1 VTAADFMA
9 SSVAANERLHAPLFP
24 GVVDFL
30 VADVCLMTVPPGSY
44 DVVFSNWLLMYLSDG
59 EVAAFA
65 RKALTW
71 LAPGG
76 TLFFRESCF
85 RQSGDRARGGFNPT
99 HYRNP
104 RDYFAA
110 FDGAAA
116 YVDGEGGE
124 ERRRQQQPGGGENGG
139 GENGAAAA
147 NGNGNGNG
155 ASNGNGSG
163 SEKKKRR
170 TRRVAYFELDVAKCV
185 DTYVA
190 VKGNQNQICWRYVRR
205 EADVEE
211 AEAGAAVPAAAA
223 AGPPAPPPP
232 PPRPPAAASS
242 SLRAFLDGSAYTPA
256 ALARYEWTF
265 GGAGFVSP
273 GGPAEAR
280 ELLLHPRLALAEA
293 VAAAAARGGGGGG
306 NGGGG
311 WQNGAAAAAAPS
323 ASASPARLLDVGCGP
338 GGGAFLASELFPRG
352 ALHVHA
358 VDLSVNMVLLAL
370 ERAAARATGAAAQ
383 EAEARAAAAEKAA
396 AGAQGAPG
404 AAAAAAGGAGAAPRA
419 DDEGAA
425 GDAPVA
431 FGASVT
437 LEVSDVTLRRLV
449 GPARRQQ
456 QQTQQQQPTAARTD
470 GGAAASAAAAAFA
483 AAAAESEAAEADEPA
498 APAAGPFDAAVSRD
512 ALLHVRD
519 KAAALARLRAW
530 LRPGTGSL
538 LITDY
543 ARPEEEGEGAEGEK
557 EARETGGGENGAA
570 AAGGGENGH
579 AGRSGDGGLSA
590 YASERRYHL
599 ETASG
604 YARLVREAGFADV
617 RVEDR
622 TARLAEHLRA
632 ELGRLEGGGGGRAAA
647 GGGGG
652 APGAAAAE
660 TAETAAETA
669 AAAAE
674 QGGGGAFPGTE
685 AERRAMADRWRAKL
699 ARAEAGQQRWLLITA
714 RAP

>member
-1 VTAADFMA
+1 MTAADFMA

-232 PPRPPAAASS
+232 PPRPRP
-242 SLRAFLDGSAYTPA
+242 
-256 ALARYEWTF
+256 
-265 GGAGFVSP
+265 
-273 GGPAEAR
+273 
-280 ELLLHPRLALAEA
+280 
-293 VAAAAARGGGGGG
+293 
-306 NGGGG
+306 
-311 WQNGAAAAAAPS
+311 
-323 ASASPARLLDVGCGP
+323 
-338 GGGAFLASELFPRG
+338 
-352 ALHVHA
+352 
-358 VDLSVNMVLLAL
+358 
-370 ERAAARATGAAAQ
+370 
-383 EAEARAAAAEKAA
+383 ARAA
-396 AGAQGAPG
+396 
-404 AAAAAAGGAGAAPRA
+404 
-419 DDEGAA
+419 
-425 GDAPVA
+425 
-431 FGASVT
+431 S
-437 LEVSDVTLRRLV
+437 
-449 GPARRQQ
+449 
-456 QQTQQQQPTAARTD
+456 TAARTS
-470 GGAAASAAAAAFA
+470 ASGDAPPP
-483 AAAAESEAAEADEPA
+483 PA
-498 APAAGPFDAAVSRD
+498 APTTLSQCASPTM
-512 ALLHVRD
+512 
-519 KAAALARLRAW
+519 
-530 LRPGTGSL
+530 P
-538 LITDY
+538 
-543 ARPEEEGEGAEGEK
+543 
-557 EARETGGGENGAA
+557 
-570 AAGGGENGH
+570 
-579 AGRSGDGGLSA
+579 AGRHRPSRAIS
-590 YASERRYHL
+590 
-599 ETASG
+599 TAS
-604 YARLVREAGFADV
+604 
-617 RVEDR
+617 
-622 TARLAEHLRA
+622 T
-632 ELGRLEGGGGGRAAA
+632 
-647 GGGGG
+647 
-652 APGAAAAE
+652 PS
-660 TAETAAETA
+660 
-669 AAAAE
+669 
-674 QGGGGAFPGTE
+674 P
-685 AERRAMADRWRAKL
+685 
-699 ARAEAGQQRWLLITA
+699 
-714 RAP
+714 RAPSADSAPTTAPTKGSARTSRSVWGRMVTAHTKAPECWADSSRPSRS